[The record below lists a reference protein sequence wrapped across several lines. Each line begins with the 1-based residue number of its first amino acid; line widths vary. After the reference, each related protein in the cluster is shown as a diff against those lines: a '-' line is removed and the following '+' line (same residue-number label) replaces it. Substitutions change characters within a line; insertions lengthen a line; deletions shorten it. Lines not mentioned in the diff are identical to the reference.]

1 MNDLPEERHDWV
13 WALWL
18 GLGLLWVLTVPL
30 LAFQAALSVPLL
42 GGVPTEAQLARR
54 ELLSTWAERA
64 AIGVPLLG
72 LVAAVLLKRWMA
84 AIVLGSVLLFTAG
97 AMVIE
102 GVRDAVRSRPTVV
115 YGPGGCQEHSGGD
128 TRCPGG

>member
-1 MNDLPEERHDWV
+1 MTDLPEDRHEWV

-18 GLGLLWVLTVPL
+18 ALGLLWVLAVPL
-30 LAFQAALSVPLL
+30 LAFQAAMSVPFM
-42 GGVPTEAQLARR
+42 GVPTEAQLARR

-64 AIGVPLLG
+64 AIAVPLLG
-72 LVAAVLLKRWMA
+72 LVAAVALKRWTA

-102 GVRDAVRSRPTVV
+102 GARDAARNEPTVV
-115 YGPGGCQEHSGGD
+115 YSPGGCQEHSGGD